1 MMSSQGPQSIM
12 GMNPRNFEGMG
23 MGSIDRVESNFMSGN
38 MNNMGNSSMGGPRPM
53 MSDMNFNMRE
63 REDMRMSRMTGSDSL
78 DDMSNP
84 FGSISNKKHFPSN
97 MNSDRGFR
105 SGLVIGGGGR
115 GQGGFDPEEDTFG
128 GNAGGRRDTFGGG
141 AAQGG
146 FT

>member
-1 MMSSQGPQSIM
+1 M
-12 GMNPRNFEGMG
+12 G
-23 MGSIDRVESNFMSGN
+23 
-38 MNNMGNSSMGGPRPM
+38 
-53 MSDMNFNMRE
+53 
-63 REDMRMSRMTGSDSL
+63 RMSGSDSL

-84 FGSISNKKHFPSN
+84 FGSISNKKPFPSN

-115 GQGGFDPEEDTFG
+115 GQGGFDPDEDTFG

-146 FT
+146 FTSNRRGGGGSWSGNRGGGGHSTWSS